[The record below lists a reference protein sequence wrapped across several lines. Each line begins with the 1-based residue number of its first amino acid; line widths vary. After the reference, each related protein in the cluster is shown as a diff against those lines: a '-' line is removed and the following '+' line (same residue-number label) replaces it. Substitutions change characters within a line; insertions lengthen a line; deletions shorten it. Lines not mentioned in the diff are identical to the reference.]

1 METKTADSRGRI
13 NLGKEFANK
22 TFVFEKIGE
31 TEMRLELARVV
42 PEREIWLYNNP
53 EAKEDVLGALER
65 LRRGQ
70 FAESPPDIDAEEPW
84 MEEIED

>member
-65 LRRGQ
+65 LRRGR

>member
-31 TEMRLELARVV
+31 TEMRLELARVI
-42 PEREIWLYNNP
+42 PEREIWLYDNP
-53 EAKEDVLGALER
+53 ETKEAVLGALER
-65 LRRGQ
+65 LKSGR
-70 FAESPPDIDAEEPW
+70 FAASPPNIDVEEPW
-84 MEEIED
+84 MQELED